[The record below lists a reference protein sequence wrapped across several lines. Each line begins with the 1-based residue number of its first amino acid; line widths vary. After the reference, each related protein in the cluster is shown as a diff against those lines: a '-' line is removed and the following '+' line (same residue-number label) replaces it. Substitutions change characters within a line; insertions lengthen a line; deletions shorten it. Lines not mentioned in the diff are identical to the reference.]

1 LKRFE
6 KKRRDAKAN
15 LSFPRKRESMLR
27 QNKNVVESGFLA
39 IYFVGWLYDL
49 GVFLLTSFVEICPE
63 PAKG

>member
-1 LKRFE
+1 V
-6 KKRRDAKAN
+6 N
-15 LSFPRKRESMLR
+15 PSFPRKRESMLR

-63 PAKG
+63 PAKV